1 VSRTRD
7 FADLI
12 NGISAAKITSGSLD
26 AARLLN
32 IDSDYIQ
39 LRQATA
45 DLSNLNASNLTS
57 GTIPDARIS
66 SGSVTQ
72 HVSAVTTADGTWSPT
87 ISAGSMSVDSAR
99 YVRVGNYV
107 RVTCWISPTGI
118 PAYNQT
124 VWTIGGLPV
133 TPKNTGTS
141 DDVVGW
147 GQFTGS
153 GGSTNAWVLSGVNTI
168 YVGQATRAANA
179 SNTGNNT
186 NTTMAPS
193 HLAVQYNL
201 YSWHENSADR
211 HWQLNMSYFV

>member
-1 VSRTRD
+1 MSRARD
-7 FADLI
+7 LSNFLVQD
-12 NGISAAKITSGSLD
+12 S
-26 AARLLN
+26 RLSN
-32 IDSDYIQ
+32 VDSDYIQ

-57 GTIPDARIS
+57 GTIPNARIS

-87 ISAGSMSVDSAR
+87 ISAGTMSVDSAR

-107 RVTCWISPTGI
+107 RVTCWISPTGTS

-124 VWTIGGLPV
+124 IWTMGGLPI

-147 GQFTGS
+147 GHFTGS
-153 GGSTNAWVLSGVNTI
+153 GGNVHAWVLSGVNTI
-168 YVGQATRAANA
+168 YVGQGTYAADA
-179 SNTGNNT
+179 SNPGNNT
-186 NTTMAPS
+186 NTNMGPTFK
-193 HLAVQYNL
+193 AVQYNL
-201 YSWHENSADR
+201 YAWHENRVSR
-211 HWQLNMSYFV
+211 HYQLNMSYFV